1 MANHKSAVKR
11 IRQSEKRR
19 VRNKSVRSAMRTV
32 VKNARLALEADD
44 SDAAKDKVRAAEA
57 SLRRAASKGI
67 IPKKRADRAVSRM
80 NKRLNAM
87 SS

>member
-1 MANHKSAVKR
+1 LANHKSAVKR

-19 VRNKSVRSAMRTV
+19 VHNKTIRTAMRSV
-32 VKNARLALEADD
+32 VKQSRVALEGEDIE
-44 SDAAKDKVRAAEA
+44 DARKKVRDAES

-67 IPKKRADRAVSRM
+67 IPKRRADRAVSRM
-80 NKRLNAM
+80 NKRLNAL

>member
-19 VRNKSVRSAMRTV
+19 VHNKTIRTAMRSV
-32 VKNARLALEADD
+32 VKQSRVALEGEDIE
-44 SDAAKDKVRAAEA
+44 DARKKVRDAES

-67 IPKKRADRAVSRM
+67 IPKRRADRAVSRM
-80 NKRLNAM
+80 NKRLNAL